1 MIVVAIA
8 PITLVFIK
16 SDTEYWH
23 PLCLVAFCLPFST
36 GKESCVVGGGWMR
49 DLYHFGISAGIPF
62 FPGPL
67 PGTRESMALLSSSPV
82 GSLQCI

>member
-23 PLCLVAFCLPFST
+23 PLCLVALCLPFST
-36 GKESCVVGGGWMR
+36 GKESCAVGGGWMR
-49 DLYHFGISAGIPF
+49 DL
-62 FPGPL
+62 
-67 PGTRESMALLSSSPV
+67 
-82 GSLQCI
+82 